1 MSAPVLVVEG
11 PGCAQVAALT
21 LPEYEVRAWGDLS
34 ELDGRDVH
42 LWATDPQLATRAAAK
57 LLKTCASVSI
67 VDMREDPA
75 AIDFSQALAERHS
88 GDAVVDFMRARL
100 QAVTPQPKAN
110 GKAVAHADPSG
121 SAFAIWQSLGLDCNA
136 NGMPYPTLANCSVVL
151 QHHRDLQG
159 KIWYDSFRDKIYTSI
174 DGKPREWRDAD
185 DRNVTVWV
193 NQALKMEKANLR
205 LVREAVLHCAFL
217 DQRNSFQDWV
227 RGLKWDG
234 TERLNEWTID
244 CLGCEGTDHTRAAGR
259 NWLISMI
266 ARGFSP
272 GCKADHLIVLEG
284 KSGRGKSSVLEILGG
299 LGDEKGNDW
308 YAAVATEFGSKAFIE
323 NIQGKVLVE
332 IPDMTGFD
340 KALHSKIIST
350 LTLRVD
356 PYRVPWDRY
365 SSDHPRRSVFAATSE
380 SSAYLE
386 YPDGRRRYW
395 PLHCGEINTS
405 LLHAMREQ
413 LFAEAYRAYQ
423 AGELWYVMPGST
435 SEEQLDRV
443 TDDTWS
449 RSIGEYCAQRDG
461 EKLHST
467 DLLYHVGVE
476 LKDQN
481 DGHKRR
487 ITKIM
492 ISLGWEQK
500 VDKIQGRSVRMWRRS
515 T

>member
-1 MSAPVLVVEG
+1 
-11 PGCAQVAALT
+11 
-21 LPEYEVRAWGDLS
+21 
-34 ELDGRDVH
+34 
-42 LWATDPQLATRAAAK
+42 
-57 LLKTCASVSI
+57 
-67 VDMREDPA
+67 
-75 AIDFSQALAERHS
+75 
-88 GDAVVDFMRARL
+88 
-100 QAVTPQPKAN
+100 
-110 GKAVAHADPSG
+110 
-121 SAFAIWQSLGLDCNA
+121 
-136 NGMPYPTLANCSVVL
+136 
-151 QHHRDLQG
+151 
-159 KIWYDSFRDKIYTSI
+159 
-174 DGKPREWRDAD
+174 
-185 DRNVTVWV
+185 
-193 NQALKMEKANLR
+193 
-205 LVREAVLHCAFL
+205 
-217 DQRNSFQDWV
+217 
-227 RGLKWDG
+227 
-234 TERLNEWTID
+234 
-244 CLGCEGTDHTRAAGR
+244 
-259 NWLISMI
+259 
-266 ARGFSP
+266 
-272 GCKADHLIVLEG
+272 
-284 KSGRGKSSVLEILGG
+284 
-299 LGDEKGNDW
+299 
-308 YAAVATEFGSKAFIE
+308 
-323 NIQGKVLVE
+323 
-332 IPDMTGFD
+332 
-340 KALHSKIIST
+340 
-350 LTLRVD
+350 
-356 PYRVPWDRY
+356 
-365 SSDHPRRSVFAATSE
+365 VFAATSE